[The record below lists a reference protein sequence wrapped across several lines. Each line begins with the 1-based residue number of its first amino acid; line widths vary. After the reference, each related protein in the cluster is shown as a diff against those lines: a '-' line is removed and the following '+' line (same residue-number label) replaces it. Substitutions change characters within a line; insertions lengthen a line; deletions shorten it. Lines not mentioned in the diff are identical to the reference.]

1 MFLYV
6 LAGFPKKLLLKPL
19 QLNNPHIE
27 TINKYICLQSY
38 SKLHGR
44 LTNKSIHKKES
55 TNRKNN
61 FTALTQQY
69 VIILLKIE
77 GKDLNGKNNKPSEST
92 WKHCS

>member
-19 QLNNPHIE
+19 KLNNPHIE

-38 SKLHGR
+38 SKLNGR
-44 LTNKSIHKKES
+44 LTNKLIHKKES

-61 FTALTQQY
+61 FTALTQL
-69 VIILLKIE
+69 IILLKIE
-77 GKDLNGKNNKPSEST
+77 GKDLN
-92 WKHCS
+92 